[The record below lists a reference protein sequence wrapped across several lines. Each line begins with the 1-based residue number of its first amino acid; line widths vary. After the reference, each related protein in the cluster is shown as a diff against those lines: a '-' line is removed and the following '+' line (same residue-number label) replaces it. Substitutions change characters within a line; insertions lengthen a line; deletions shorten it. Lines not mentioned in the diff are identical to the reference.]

1 MFAVV
6 KVAGF
11 QYRVEKDQVL
21 RVPKLA
27 AEEGASV
34 NLDEVLL
41 IQDGAEVS
49 VGNPTV
55 AGASVAA
62 EVVAHGRT
70 PKLTAGKFKRRT
82 KYRRKWG
89 HRQDFTEIKVSAI
102 TAKGSAPAAPEP
114 AGTDAAAS
122 GEE

>member
-6 KVAGF
+6 KVQGF
-11 QYRVEKDQVL
+11 QYRVEENQVL
-21 RVPKLA
+21 RVPKLP

-34 NLDEVLL
+34 SLDEVLL
-41 IQDGAEVS
+41 IQDGSSVS
-49 VGNPTV
+49 VGTPTV
-55 AGASVAA
+55 AGARVSA

-70 PKLTAGKFKRRT
+70 PKLVAGKYKRRT
-82 KYRRKWG
+82 KYRRRWG

-102 TAKGSAPAAPEP
+102 TASGSAPAAEP
-114 AGTDAAAS
+114 AVTDAEAS